1 MAKTWEVDF
10 LQSRK
15 PIEAEFKGSVVYK
28 LPIASPEELGGVKPV
43 AKTEDM
49 VQPVGVDTEGAL
61 WVKESSLRPDWNQTD
76 EEAGDFIK
84 NKPSLD
90 YVSYSES
97 QDLTDEQRS
106 RARENVAEFQFNWH
120 EMKLGSVTRFVADY
134 DVNGP
139 SFDMDA
145 CSKVASVVY
154 PPVSTICAMAIYGDM
169 APSLVTVPNILQCIK
184 FVFLDYDELYSAGLV
199 TDGIYICTKSRKY
212 GEPECVFFVTKTST
226 YNSTHCI
233 TYREG
238 TRTGHIYYNINTGEY
253 VFGLNTSGCIA
264 DASLSKLSWPADAK
278 AVGDALA
285 QKLDATDIATD
296 EEILEMLI
304 QEDMFMAVTD
314 SEGAFLSDE
323 SGNILLW

>member
-10 LQSRK
+10 LQSK
-15 PIEAEFKGSVVYK
+15 SPIEAEFKGSVVYK

-49 VQPVGVDTEGAL
+49 VQPVGVDAEGAL

-90 YVSYSES
+90 VFQIKDFVINISSSVVDGEQKLTADKTFQEIKIAINEERRPIMLFGGMTFYMSYES
-97 QDLTDEQRS
+97 
-106 RARENVAEFQFNWH
+106 
-120 EMKLGSVTRFVADY
+120 
-134 DVNGP
+134 
-139 SFDMDA
+139 
-145 CSKVASVVY
+145 SKVIGFTAIRNANTASVSIT
-154 PPVSTICAMAIYGDM
+154 PVIYLSINSDNIISRQSNQLQSIDGR
-169 APSLVTVPNILQCIK
+169 VT
-184 FVFLDYDELYSAGLV
+184 EL
-199 TDGIYICTKSRKY
+199 TQ
-212 GEPECVFFVTKTST
+212 
-226 YNSTHCI
+226 NSTHNNYP
-233 TYREG
+233 T
-238 TRTGHIYYNINTGEY
+238 
-253 VFGLNTSGCIA
+253 
-264 DASLSKLSWPADAK
+264 AK
-278 AVGDALA
+278 AVVDALEF
-285 QKLDATDIATD
+285 KINKTDIATD

>member
-49 VQPVGVDTEGAL
+49 VQPVGVDAEGAL

-90 YVSYSES
+90 GFQIKDFVINISSSTVDGMQTFTADKTFEEIKTAIVEDRNPIMLFGGMTFYLSYEGAKAIGFTAIRNANTATVSNTSVIYLSINNN
-97 QDLTDEQRS
+97 
-106 RARENVAEFQFNWH
+106 NVI
-120 EMKLGSVTRFVADY
+120 TRQS
-134 DVNGP
+134 NQLQ
-139 SFDMDA
+139 
-145 CSKVASVVY
+145 
-154 PPVSTICAMAIYGDM
+154 AIKNR
-169 APSLVTVPNILQCIK
+169 VTVLSQ
-184 FVFLDYDELYSAGLV
+184 E
-199 TDGIYICTKSRKY
+199 
-212 GEPECVFFVTKTST
+212 
-226 YNSTHCI
+226 STHSNYP
-233 TYREG
+233 T
-238 TRTGHIYYNINTGEY
+238 
-253 VFGLNTSGCIA
+253 
-264 DASLSKLSWPADAK
+264 AK
-278 AVGDALA
+278 AVVDALA
-285 QKLDATDIATD
+285 LKIDKTDIATD
-296 EEILEMLI
+296 DEIINMLI

-314 SEGAFLSDE
+314 SDGSYLSDE